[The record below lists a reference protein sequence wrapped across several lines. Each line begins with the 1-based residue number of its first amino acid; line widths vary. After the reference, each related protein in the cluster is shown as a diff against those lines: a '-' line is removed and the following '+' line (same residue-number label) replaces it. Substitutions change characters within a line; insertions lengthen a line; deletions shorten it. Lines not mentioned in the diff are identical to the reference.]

1 MQAHINAVMRSDE
14 FIMES
19 LVTFD
24 KVKLLIF
31 DLLVTEVWKQKVLPI
46 LKPDIIN
53 ISSFRS
59 YMTVLIFIRS
69 TTRPVSATSCRSFF
83 FPEPPST
90 RPTTASWNSPTTAT
104 ENCWPC
110 SRGRKRKLSRPR
122 PKS

>member
-1 MQAHINAVMRSDE
+1 MRSDE

-46 LKPDIIN
+46 LKPEIIK

-59 YMTVLIFIRS
+59 YMTVQF
-69 TTRPVSATSCRSFF
+69 
-83 FPEPPST
+83 
-90 RPTTASWNSPTTAT
+90 
-104 ENCWPC
+104 
-110 SRGRKRKLSRPR
+110 
-122 PKS
+122 